1 MLKILIFTNCH
12 GEYYKNI
19 LKKYTNISIYF
30 EIKYI
35 ISYENLNNF
44 KNIKENFENADI
56 ILINPIENYIDF
68 RLENIKKIIKKDCKL
83 IVIPFIRFEG
93 FWLEDKYLKLKK
105 FQSNII
111 QDFPNIDLNSID
123 NYLDNSIFDIN
134 IFKDHFNNSV
144 NKLKEIEN
152 KSDIL
157 FVDFFLNN
165 YKKYPMF
172 KDINHPTIN
181 ILQFIA
187 SQIIGKINEIH
198 SIDNK
203 FKYSLQ
209 ITIESGHFKP
219 ITNTVKKILNLEY
232 DLDSYYRVSRKDYLT
247 KILEYDNNDNH
258 DNISDFNQFY
268 NKVFYNILGIYTY
281 EKLIFK

>member
-1 MLKILIFTNCH
+1 
-12 GEYYKNI
+12 
-19 LKKYTNISIYF
+19 
-30 EIKYI
+30 
-35 ISYENLNNF
+35 LNNF
-44 KNIKENFENADI
+44 KNIKEYFENADI
-56 ILINPIENYIDF
+56 ILINPIENYVDF
-68 RLENIKKIIKKDCKL
+68 RLENIKKIIKQDCKL
-83 IVIPFIRFEG
+83 IIIPFIRFEG

-111 QDFPNIDLNSID
+111 QDFPNIYLNSID

-157 FVDFFLNN
+157 FVDYFLNN

-172 KDINHPTIN
+172 KDSYHPTNN
-181 ILQFIA
+181 ILEFIA
-187 SQIIGKINEIH
+187 SQIIEKINEMH
-198 SIDNK
+198 PIDNK

-247 KILEYDNNDNH
+247 KILEYDNNINNG
-258 DNISDFNQFY
+258 NIEDYNEFY
-268 NKVFYNILGIYTY
+268 KKVFNL
-281 EKLIFK
+281 